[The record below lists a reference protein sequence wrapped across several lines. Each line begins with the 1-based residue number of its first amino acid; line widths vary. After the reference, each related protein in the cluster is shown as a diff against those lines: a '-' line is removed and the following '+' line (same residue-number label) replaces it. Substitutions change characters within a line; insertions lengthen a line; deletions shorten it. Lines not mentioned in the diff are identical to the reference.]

1 MKMIMIKCFHT
12 FLRNIPRIANAV
24 QCHYDWQ
31 QWNVAIVCINFLRK
45 FTESHRVLWYKYQN
59 CKILVE
65 KKVIKFVNFC

>member
-1 MKMIMIKCFHT
+1 MIKGFHT

-31 QWNVAIVCINFLRK
+31 QWNVSIVCINFVMS
-45 FTESHRVLWYKYQN
+45 TESHKVLWYKYQN

-65 KKVIKFVNFC
+65 ENLSIFV